1 MFSSDTFTPG
11 RANNTNHTPMAY
23 RRDKHQ
29 HGQRHPPHPLGRNP
43 WKPSVEY
50 DTTSRVAPP
59 TISCEEENTEGVQT
73 IGAGTR
79 DQHVGKKPKSCCC
92 PTRNRIPIRGVHP
105 RKSVADTFPEAMIT
119 SPANP
124 SRMAAS
130 CARRGGRRGASH
142 GRTPPRTRAAN
153 RLPGPPRPPRP
164 ASAPCRRTCRATRYG
179 TPR

>member
-11 RANNTNHTPMAY
+11 RANNTNHTPMATVEINTSTAS
-23 RRDKHQ
+23 DTH
-29 HGQRHPPHPLGRNP
+29 HTPWDGNP

-59 TISCEEENTEGVQT
+59 TISCEEENTEGSKRSVRVREINT
-73 IGAGTR
+73 LEKAE
-79 DQHVGKKPKSCCC
+79 VMLL

-124 SRMAAS
+124 SRMAA
-130 CARRGGRRGASH
+130 ALRQERRSSRRITWANTATNKGCEP
-142 GRTPPRTRAAN
+142 TTRAPTA
-153 RLPGPPRPPRP
+153 
-164 ASAPCRRTCRATRYG
+164 ASTRIC
-179 TPR
+179 PM